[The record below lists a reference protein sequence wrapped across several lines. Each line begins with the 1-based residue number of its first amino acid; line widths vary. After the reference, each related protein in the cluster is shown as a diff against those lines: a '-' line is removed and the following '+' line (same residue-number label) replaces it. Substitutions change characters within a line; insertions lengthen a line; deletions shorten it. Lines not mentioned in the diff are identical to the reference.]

1 MASSKEEAMVSS
13 QPGTPKSAGEEA
25 AKAMPAKKV
34 CYNYDSYCTAAIAA
48 VARLFMS

>member
-34 CYNYDSYCTAAIAA
+34 LCSHVLRCTAATAA
-48 VARLFMS
+48 VARLSMS